1 MTTMR
6 EVLLELCELLNEQ
19 KDILGKLLELS
30 REEQGILI
38 SYDVDK
44 LEAVV
49 RLELKELSKLGA
61 VEKKRAALNKV
72 LSAELNLAGS
82 DITISIVADNAEPD
96 ERDLLRKL
104 QAELLAVLDEHTQI
118 NSQNREL
125 VNSHMEY
132 SETMLEMLSEPEDPL
147 NNLYGGDGKRA
158 SARKKT
164 SSFYSGH
171 A

>member
-1 MTTMR
+1 MR
-6 EVLLELCELLNEQ
+6 QVLKDLCELLNEQ
-19 KDILGKLLELS
+19 KDILSKLLELS
-30 REEQGILI
+30 REEQQILI
-38 SYDVDK
+38 SYDADK

-61 VEKKRAALNKV
+61 VEKKCAALNEAI
-72 LSAELNLAGS
+72 LAELNLVGD
-82 DITISIVADNAEPD
+82 DITITAIADNAEPA
-96 ERDLLRKL
+96 ESESLRKL
-104 QAELLAVLDEHTQI
+104 QTELLALLDEHTQV

-132 SETMLEMLSEPEDPL
+132 SDAMLEMLSESEDSL

-164 SSFYSGH
+164 SGFYSGH